1 MILRRLASSVAMVL
15 ALAGAGQAESM
26 ADALADS
33 YENSGLLDQNR
44 ALLRAADEDVAQS
57 LAALRPIVN
66 WSANYNWV
74 NNDQTAG
81 LSLADQITAT
91 FEVAFSLLIY
101 DSGASQFRT
110 EAAKAL
116 VLQTREQLVGIEQD
130 VLLRAA
136 TSYMNVRRNS
146 EFVAL
151 RNSNLRLIREE
162 LRAAR
167 DRFEVGEITRTDV
180 SLAEARLA
188 AAQSSLA
195 AAEGALAQSIEEFR
209 AAVGRAPGNLQVVS
223 AAPVDRGPEAARG
236 FALQNHPSIAA
247 AQQGVTAAELSIK
260 AAEAALGPSV
270 SLRGGV
276 TLDEEADTTE
286 RLRLTISGPIYSGGQ
301 LASAIRRA
309 AAQRDAARAS
319 LHVTGQSVAQS
330 VGNAFAQLRVARAS
344 SEASELQIRAAETA
358 FRGVREEA
366 TLGARTTLDV
376 LNAEQELL
384 DARANAISAQ
394 ADEVIASYQ
403 VLAAMGLLTA
413 EHLGLAVQTYDPAAY
428 YNMVK
433 DAPAGLSQQG
443 RALDRVL
450 QSIGE

>member
-1 MILRRLASSVAMVL
+1 
-15 ALAGAGQAESM
+15 
-26 ADALADS
+26 
-33 YENSGLLDQNR
+33 
-44 ALLRAADEDVAQS
+44 
-57 LAALRPIVN
+57 
-66 WSANYNWV
+66 
-74 NNDQTAG
+74 
-81 LSLADQITAT
+81 
-91 FEVAFSLLIY
+91 
-101 DSGASQFRT
+101 
-110 EAAKAL
+110 
-116 VLQTREQLVGIEQD
+116 
-130 VLLRAA
+130 
-136 TSYMNVRRNS
+136 
-146 EFVAL
+146 
-151 RNSNLRLIREE
+151 
-162 LRAAR
+162 
-167 DRFEVGEITRTDV
+167 
-180 SLAEARLA
+180 
-188 AAQSSLA
+188 
-195 AAEGALAQSIEEFR
+195 
-209 AAVGRAPGNLQVVS
+209 
-223 AAPVDRGPEAARG
+223 
-236 FALQNHPSIAA
+236 LQNHPSIAA

-286 RLRLTISGPIYSGGQ
+286 SLGLTISGPIYSGGQ